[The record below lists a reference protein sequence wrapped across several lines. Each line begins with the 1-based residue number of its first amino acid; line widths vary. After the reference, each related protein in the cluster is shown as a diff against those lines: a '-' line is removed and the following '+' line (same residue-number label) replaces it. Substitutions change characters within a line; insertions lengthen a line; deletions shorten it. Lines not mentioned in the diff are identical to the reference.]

1 MKTSL
6 LLFGFVFLL
15 QGSAGAADDH
25 RSPKST
31 EADESSPF
39 LRKEEANAF
48 LGKRREK
55 RSLFGSLIA
64 LFAALSSTGNTVA
77 GTVLSRKEQSREESR
92 DEWQPSRYRREVSH
106 RRCSDTCWGP
116 WSDWSSCNVQCGSSG
131 FQSSQRKVQIPT
143 QCSDWALSN
152 ECSGNATRVQPCGR
166 SCFNG
171 GTLQERRCAC
181 PPRYTGVCCQT
192 LTKCTFP
199 DPIFNGH
206 VQPLA
211 STYNIG
217 ERVHFSCKPGFG
229 LKGRRSKT
237 CQSNGEWDSANPTCK
252 RLSLI
257 PERG

>member
-6 LLFGFVFLL
+6 LLFGFIFLL

-25 RSPKST
+25 RSPEST
-31 EADESSPF
+31 EVEATSPF
-39 LRKEEANAF
+39 LPKEEANAF
-48 LGKRREK
+48 LGKRRQK
-55 RSLFGSLIA
+55 RAFFGGLFPLIA
-64 LFAALSSTGNTVA
+64 ALTTFGCSLAEKILT
-77 GTVLSRKEQSREESR
+77 EQRREES
-92 DEWQPSRYRREVSH
+92 
-106 RRCSDTCWGP
+106 
-116 WSDWSSCNVQCGSSG
+116 
-131 FQSSQRKVQIPT
+131 
-143 QCSDWALSN
+143 
-152 ECSGNATRVQPCGR
+152 
-166 SCFNG
+166 
-171 GTLQERRCAC
+171 
-181 PPRYTGVCCQT
+181 GV
-192 LTKCTFP
+192 TKCTFP